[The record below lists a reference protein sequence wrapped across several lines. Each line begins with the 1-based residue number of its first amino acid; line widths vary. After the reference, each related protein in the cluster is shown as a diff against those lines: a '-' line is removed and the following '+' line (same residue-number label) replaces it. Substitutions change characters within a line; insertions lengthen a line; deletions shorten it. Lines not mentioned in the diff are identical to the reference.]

1 MLKKIKRLSQL
12 KNIVSQLKGEGK
24 TVVFTNGCF
33 DLIHPGHI
41 TYLREAKQKGDV
53 LIVGLNSDSSIKKI
67 KGKDRPII
75 NEIGR
80 VTILSGLECVDYIS
94 VFDES
99 TPLKLI
105 KALKPDVIVKGAD
118 WKDKGIVGADF
129 VRSYGG
135 KVLTINLVKGY
146 STRSLIKKIVQRF
159 K

>member
-12 KNIVSQLKGEGK
+12 QNIVGQFKSEGK

-41 TYLREAKQKGDV
+41 MYLCEAKEMGDL
-53 LIVGLNSDSSIKKI
+53 LIVGLNSDASIRKI

-75 NEIGR
+75 NEAGR
-80 VTILSGLECVDYIS
+80 ITILSGLECVDYIA

-105 KALKPDVIVKGAD
+105 KTLKPDIIVKGAD
-118 WKDKGIVGADF
+118 WKDKGIIGADF

-135 KVLTINLVKGY
+135 EVRTVNLVKGY
-146 STRSLIKKIVQRF
+146 STTNLIKKIVQRF